1 MWVLGVMYSE
11 SENLR
16 RLDQVLITN
25 REFNDVIVWTERL
38 MGKRSKMSLKK
49 LTDTLKNVKKPPA
62 LKVDDDN
69 KQANT
74 A

>member
-38 MGKRSKMSLKK
+38 MGKRS
-49 LTDTLKNVKKPPA
+49 
-62 LKVDDDN
+62 
-69 KQANT
+69 
-74 A
+74 